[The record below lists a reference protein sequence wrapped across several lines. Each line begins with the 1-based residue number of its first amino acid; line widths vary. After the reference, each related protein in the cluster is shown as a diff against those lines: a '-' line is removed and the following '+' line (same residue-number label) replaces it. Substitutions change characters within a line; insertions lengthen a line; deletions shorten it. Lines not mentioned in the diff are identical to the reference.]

1 MRRSSI
7 NSSTSL
13 KSLTSI
19 NSSGNKLFNISNKD
33 FQKYIASIE
42 DDIIKVNND
51 YYYLTNKFDRKLNNI
66 INRFDGRTNSLF
78 IDIRNRE
85 SEYRKMNMKIENI
98 IKDLNECKKNTCI
111 CINKS
116 NYMVISFDNIKDI
129 DSIYRN
135 ILIYLYIYTS
145 FTLVMIHIYI
155 VYISND
161 Y

>member
-19 NSSGNKLFNISNKD
+19 NSSGTKLFNVSNKD
-33 FQKYIASIE
+33 FQKYIASME
-42 DDIIKVNND
+42 DDIMKVNND
-51 YYYLTNKFDRKLNNI
+51 YYYLTNKFDRKLTNI

-85 SEYRKMNMKIENI
+85 SEYRKINMKIENI

-129 DSIYRN
+129 DSIYIN

-145 FTLVMIHIYI
+145 FTI
-155 VYISND
+155 VIVIIINYCI
-161 Y
+161 

>member
-19 NSSGNKLFNISNKD
+19 NSSGTKLFNVSNKD
-33 FQKYIASIE
+33 FQKYIASME
-42 DDIIKVNND
+42 DDIMKVNND
-51 YYYLTNKFDRKLNNI
+51 YYYLTNKFDRKLTNI

-85 SEYRKMNMKIENI
+85 SEYRKMNINIENI

-116 NYMVISFDNIKDI
+116 NYMVISFNNKDI
-129 DSIYRN
+129 DSIYRI
-135 ILIYLYIYTS
+135 ILIFLYLYTL
-145 FTLVMIHIYI
+145 FTI
-155 VYISND
+155 VIIINYCN
-161 Y
+161 YY

>member
-19 NSSGNKLFNISNKD
+19 NSSGTKLFNVSNKD
-33 FQKYIASIE
+33 FQKYIASME
-42 DDIIKVNND
+42 DDIMKVNND
-51 YYYLTNKFDRKLNNI
+51 YYYLTNKFDRKLTNI

-85 SEYRKMNMKIENI
+85 SEYRKMNINIENI

-116 NYMVISFDNIKDI
+116 NYMFISFNNKDI

-145 FTLVMIHIYI
+145 FTI
-155 VYISND
+155 VIIINYCI
-161 Y
+161 

>member
-19 NSSGNKLFNISNKD
+19 NSSGTKLFNVSNKD
-33 FQKYIASIE
+33 FQRYIASME
-42 DDIIKVNND
+42 DDIMKVNND
-51 YYYLTNKFDRKLNNI
+51 YYYLTNKFDRKLTNI

-85 SEYRKMNMKIENI
+85 SEYRKMNINIENI

-111 CINKS
+111 CVNKS
-116 NYMVISFDNIKDI
+116 NYMVISFNNKDI
-129 DSIYRN
+129 DSIYRI
-135 ILIYLYIYTS
+135 ILIFLYLYTS
-145 FTLVMIHIYI
+145 FTI
-155 VYISND
+155 VIIINYCI
-161 Y
+161 

>member
-1 MRRSSI
+1 MRSSSI

-13 KSLTSI
+13 NSLTSI

-33 FQKYIASIE
+33 FQKYIGSIE

-116 NYMVISFDNIKDI
+116 NYMVISFYNIKDI

-135 ILIYLYIYTS
+135 ILIFLYIYTS
-145 FTLVMIHIYI
+145 FTLVMIINYCF
-155 VYISND
+155 
-161 Y
+161 

>member
-33 FQKYIASIE
+33 FQKYIASVE

-135 ILIYLYIYTS
+135 ILIFLYIYTS
-145 FTLVMIHIYI
+145 FTLVMIINYCF
-155 VYISND
+155 
-161 Y
+161 

>member
-66 INRFDGRTNSLF
+66 INRFDGRTSSLF

-135 ILIYLYIYTS
+135 ILIFLYIYTS
-145 FTLVMIHIYI
+145 FTLVMIINYCF
-155 VYISND
+155 
-161 Y
+161 

>member
-135 ILIYLYIYTS
+135 ILISLYIYTL
-145 FTLVMIHIYI
+145 FTLVMIINYCF
-155 VYISND
+155 
-161 Y
+161 

>member
-19 NSSGNKLFNISNKD
+19 NSSGAKLFNVSNKD
-33 FQKYIASIE
+33 FQKYIASME
-42 DDIIKVNND
+42 DDIMKVNND
-51 YYYLTNKFDRKLNNI
+51 YYYLTNKFDRKLTNI

-85 SEYRKMNMKIENI
+85 SEYRKMNINIENI

-116 NYMVISFDNIKDI
+116 NYMFISFNNKDI

-145 FTLVMIHIYI
+145 FTI
-155 VYISND
+155 VIIINYCI
-161 Y
+161 

>member
-98 IKDLNECKKNTCI
+98 IKDINECKKNTCI

-129 DSIYRN
+129 DSIYRI
-135 ILIYLYIYTS
+135 ILIFLYIYTS
-145 FTLVMIHIYI
+145 FTLVMIINYCF
-155 VYISND
+155 
-161 Y
+161 

>member
-135 ILIYLYIYTS
+135 ILIFLYIYTS
-145 FTLVMIHIYI
+145 FTLVMIINYCF
-155 VYISND
+155 
-161 Y
+161 

>member
-1 MRRSSI
+1 MRSSSI

-135 ILIYLYIYTS
+135 ILISLYIYTL
-145 FTLVMIHIYI
+145 FTLVMIINYCF
-155 VYISND
+155 
-161 Y
+161 